1 MNGQRLSGNRCLCRP
16 CGQYFNSLKSFD
28 RHRVGKYP
36 SSRRCLTTSE
46 MVKRGM
52 TVNAAGFWITE
63 TRRRSGVKT
72 VASRIP
78 AALRETA
85 LDHQGGGL

>member
-1 MNGQRLSGNRCLCRP
+1 MISRRLTGNRCLCQP
-16 CGQYFNSLKSFD
+16 CGEYFNSLKGFD

-36 SSRRCLTTSE
+36 SSRRCLAPPE

-63 TRRRSGVKT
+63 IRRRSRIKT
-72 VASRIP
+72 VASQIP
-78 AALRETA
+78 AALWGTP